1 MTGLRIPLRSQ
12 LILRI
17 LFAASFILV
26 SCGRPARQTT
36 SSQPAESETALPALP
51 AVTVAEELA
60 TAVPV
65 AATETPAPTAT
76 AVPTIQPSATPV
88 PVITLNVPAHW
99 WERSAEA
106 LEQVGQLDGSS
117 RFQLDSSEGAAI
129 RLVNEEGAFEV
140 AREALALVVPFT
152 SEREAIGLEEA
163 NVVVSE
169 GHEQIAVMPWSE
181 IAPGMKALRVDGRLP
196 ADADY
201 PLQEVWSLQ
210 AAPGYEESTAVLL
223 PYLQAASADPV
234 VHLVAVGDIMLDR
247 SLGAAIAR
255 GDLEYPFSKVAEH
268 LQAGDI
274 TVGNVE
280 SALGDTGTA
289 ERKRYPF
296 RAPPEAAAS
305 LALAG
310 FDIVSLANNHGM
322 DYGEEA
328 LLQALSL
335 LQEQGI
341 GVIGA
346 GKNAADAHAAEIR
359 EVDGLKLAFLAY
371 VHVPVEALT
380 GFDTAS
386 WTAVGD
392 LPGIAWGDP
401 EMITADVAAVQD
413 EVDLTVVVLHSG
425 FEYVAAPSEPQ
436 MAAAHAAIDAG
447 ADLVIGHH
455 AHILQGVEF
464 YGDGVILYGTG
475 NFAFEIDGPP
485 ETAIFDVWLDG
496 SGVRQIGIT
505 PAIIQFGGQPRL
517 VESWEDIGIL
527 GRVYYLSNILNAN

>member
-152 SEREAIGLEEA
+152 SDREAIGLEEA

-527 GRVYYLSNILNAN
+527 GRVYYLSNVLNAN